1 LWNQWKPDVWVR
13 SWRAL
18 CYHLKGENDKA
29 SKDIKKSTKIK
40 PNFNFSYVADNLD
53 NTEIKAF
60 EKEEDDFKKLKE
72 QNPSFLDFLQKI
84 TPSIK
89 EEEEND
95 NNSEKSP
102 ESKKND
108 KKKEDKNEKN
118 DYELPE
124 ELMNLP
130 FTIKSSDNKIERY
143 NDCLNEIPRN
153 KIKIRKE
160 NKSNIKEVENKENG
174 GIINDDEISIGLS
187 IFKKGANLKYGLTRN
202 ENNKYEKSTM
212 VAMRTLYSITIS
224 EDDISLKSSFVEKM
238 ENIAKL
244 VYSNEKKAEELE
256 NLFQKTGFYI
266 PLKMSIGGRYTFNTE
281 KMTKEQKEELKR
293 RATLDISVKENLAAL
308 KNSYAG
314 KKEKEKKIDLLIK
327 SRNFIGGEMNPDW
340 EKWINTVNLEN
351 SDFNEYTD
359 FREIFDF
366 LNVDLKN
373 KLARP
378 IELIKEKNKKIINY
392 VKIIEEVK
400 RDIGE
405 QEYIEKYGNLM
416 IGKYNEENPDI
427 YCEKIDLDEKKFL
440 IENKN
445 KVINETYKGIIV
457 GLKILSLQKDDKK
470 NGIYSLKNPMLKN
483 EIKIEFNLSFG
494 FTRSMK
500 YLINV
505 YLMKYPE

>member
-1 LWNQWKPDVWVR
+1 MALSLSYECKFEEAREIINKLKKEEIKPKLKEKCDYLLKITDMNESVIISGEELCKRGEYEEAIKLYDLTLENKKNSKVFNSMILNR
-13 SWRAL
+13 RAL

-40 PNFNFSYVADNLD
+40 PNYNLSYVANNLD

-187 IFKKGANLKYGLTRN
+187 IFKK
-202 ENNKYEKSTM
+202 
-212 VAMRTLYSITIS
+212 
-224 EDDISLKSSFVEKM
+224 
-238 ENIAKL
+238 
-244 VYSNEKKAEELE
+244 
-256 NLFQKTGFYI
+256 
-266 PLKMSIGGRYTFNTE
+266 
-281 KMTKEQKEELKR
+281 
-293 RATLDISVKENLAAL
+293 
-308 KNSYAG
+308 
-314 KKEKEKKIDLLIK
+314 
-327 SRNFIGGEMNPDW
+327 
-340 EKWINTVNLEN
+340 
-351 SDFNEYTD
+351 
-359 FREIFDF
+359 
-366 LNVDLKN
+366 
-373 KLARP
+373 
-378 IELIKEKNKKIINY
+378 
-392 VKIIEEVK
+392 
-400 RDIGE
+400 
-405 QEYIEKYGNLM
+405 
-416 IGKYNEENPDI
+416 
-427 YCEKIDLDEKKFL
+427 
-440 IENKN
+440 
-445 KVINETYKGIIV
+445 
-457 GLKILSLQKDDKK
+457 
-470 NGIYSLKNPMLKN
+470 
-483 EIKIEFNLSFG
+483 
-494 FTRSMK
+494 
-500 YLINV
+500 
-505 YLMKYPE
+505 